1 MDLKN
6 GYKVIYERTEDS
18 KTPAGGKR
26 TFYASKLVNGG
37 IDPETDTV
45 LASLNDADVTGQTL
59 YEYKGKFYISEGALP
74 AYDNDG
80 VPTDKEIE
88 IENYDEV
95 FVEKAV
101 ELETPVCAHDFVEE
115 AADKYLKSAATTESA
130 AVYYKS
136 CSKCGESSTDTFTHG
151 EPLQKKDKPGSEP
164 DPVVE

>member
-45 LASLNDADVTGQTL
+45 LASLNDADVTGHTL

-95 FVEKAV
+95 FVEKSLDGDGVEDAV
-101 ELETPVCAHDFVEE
+101 EPAAEGPKDDYKTPVEDEE
-115 AADKYLKSAATTESA
+115 PNSGD
-130 AVYYKS
+130 
-136 CSKCGESSTDTFTHG
+136 GDSTI
-151 EPLQKKDKPGSEP
+151 EE
-164 DPVVE
+164 